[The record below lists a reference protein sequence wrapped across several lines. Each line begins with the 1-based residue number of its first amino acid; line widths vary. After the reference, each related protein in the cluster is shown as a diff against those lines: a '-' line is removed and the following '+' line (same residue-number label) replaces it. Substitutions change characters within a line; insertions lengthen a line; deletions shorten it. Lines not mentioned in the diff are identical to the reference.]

1 VQQVAHHLRS
11 PTIIIIQGNFMNLK
25 NASKHN
31 LSRKIIAM
39 SGVFALSLTSVAV
52 SAAVDSNTT
61 KRYIVKYNDGSVVTQ
76 QIGIQG
82 ANVSLFS
89 AQKAEAVLRKQQL
102 QPLMHLNQVKAS
114 VVQLTPAQA
123 KALAADPAVQYVEE
137 DPKRYISDVITPFA
151 QTTPY
156 GITMVQA
163 NQVSD
168 ANATNMKV
176 CVIDTGYRLGHIDL
190 PNTNVTGFAFSG
202 HGSWSTDGN
211 GHGTHV
217 AGTIAALGNNE
228 GVVGV
233 LPSAK
238 AGLHIVKIFND
249 SGNWTFASDLIQGI
263 QSCKDAGAKVVN
275 MSLGG
280 SGSSQTEANAMT
292 NFYNG
297 GMLLV
302 AAAGNGG
309 NTALSYPAS
318 YDAVVSVAAVDS
330 SRNLAS
336 FSQRNAQVEIAG
348 PGVGVNSTW
357 NNGGYNSISGTSMAS
372 PHVAGVAA
380 LVWSNHPQCTAAQ
393 IRAALNATAQ
403 DRGTAGRDTSFG
415 FGIVQ
420 AKAAHDRLTA
430 NGCSGG
436 GGGGGG
442 DNPPPTGGA
451 TFPNLS
457 ATTGQWLR
465 SSYPIPAGVTRVTF
479 RISGGTGDADL
490 YVRFGA
496 QPTDTSYTCRP
507 YRNGNTEECVIN
519 NPQAGTWH
527 VGIKAYRAF
536 SGVTMSYSY

>member
-1 VQQVAHHLRS
+1 
-11 PTIIIIQGNFMNLK
+11 MNLK

-102 QPLMHLNQVKAS
+102 EPLMHLNQVKAS

-280 SGSSQTEANAMT
+280 SSSSQTEANAMT

-330 SRNLAS
+330 NRNLAS

-496 QPTDTSYTCRP
+496 QPTDTTYTCRP
-507 YRNGNTEECVIN
+507 YRSGNTEECVIN

-536 SGVTMSYSY
+536 SGLTMSYSY

>member
-1 VQQVAHHLRS
+1 MKNSTKLAMLGVTAVFTLSTASQAVADAI
-11 PTIIIIQGNFMNLK
+11 TAQNFTEVTAIDQSDDK
-25 NASKHN
+25 
-31 LSRKIIAM
+31 
-39 SGVFALSLTSVAV
+39 
-52 SAAVDSNTT
+52 TT
-61 KRYIVKYNDGSVVTQ
+61 RYIVKYKNDNLMATQ
-76 QIGIQG
+76 NDDLSSMQQ
-82 ANVSLFS
+82 AVSDNAVFS
-89 AQKAEAVLRKQQL
+89 AQKANTILRRHHVDAI
-102 QPLMHLNQVKAS
+102 MHLQQVNAS
-114 VVQLTPAQA
+114 VVELTPSQ
-123 KALAADPAVQYVEE
+123 LEQFQNDPAVQYIEE
-137 DPKRYISDVITPFA
+137 DVKRYLMDVPSIQA

-168 ANATNMKV
+168 INATNTKV
-176 CVIDTGYRLGHIDL
+176 CVIDTGYLLSHADL
-190 PNTNVTGFAFSG
+190 PNTGVSGFSFSG
-202 HGSWSTDGN
+202 HGTWNTDGN

-217 AGTIAALGNNE
+217 AGTMVALNNAD

-238 AGLHIVKIFND
+238 AGVHIVKIFNN
-249 SGNWTFASDLIQGI
+249 SGNWTTASNLIQAI

-280 SGSSQTEANAMT
+280 GSSSVTEQTAMT

-297 GMLLV
+297 GMLLI
-302 AAAGNGG
+302 AAAGNSG
-309 NTALSYPAS
+309 NTSLSYPAS

-336 FSQRNAQVEIAG
+336 FSQRNAQVELAG

-380 LVWSNHPQCTAAQ
+380 LVWSNHPQCTAPQ
-393 IRAALNATAQ
+393 IRSALNRTAQ

-420 AKAAHDRLTA
+420 AKAAVDDITN

-436 GGGGGG
+436 GGTT
-442 DNPPPTGGA
+442 PPGGGA
-451 TFPNLS
+451 TFPNL
-457 ATTGQWLR
+457 AGTAGQWLR
-465 SSYPIPAGVTRVTF
+465 SSYAIPAGVSQVTF
-479 RISGGTGDADL
+479 KIAGGTGDADL
-490 YVRFGA
+490 YVRLGSG
-496 QPTDTSYTCRP
+496 PTTTTYTCRP
-507 YRNGNTEECVIN
+507 YLNGNNETCTIN

-527 VGIKAYRAF
+527 VGIRGYTAF
-536 SGVTMSYSY
+536 SGVTFSYQY